1 MKHIST
7 AAFKEVVE
15 AEQSNP
21 SVDFINVCTPA
32 EYKEKH
38 IAGVRSVPLDEIEKH
53 LPEFQDKKTIY
64 VHCRSGKRGVK
75 ALEKLKELGV
85 TAELINVEGGLLAW
99 EAAGYNTGSL
109 TTRMPLMRQVLI
121 AAGGFVLAGYV
132 LSLLFGAHFSLIS
145 AAVGAGLVFAGVT
158 GWCGLAFLLARMP
171 WNK

>member
-1 MKHIST
+1 MKHIS
-7 AAFKEVVE
+7 ASAFREVIQ
-15 AEQSNP
+15 AERSNT

-38 IAGVRSVPLDEIEKH
+38 IEGVRSVPLDEIERH
-53 LPEFQDKKTIY
+53 LSEFQDKKTIY

-109 TTRMPLMRQVLI
+109 TTRMPLMRQVFI
-121 AAGGFVLAGYV
+121 AAGGLVLLGYA
-132 LSLLFGAHFSLIS
+132 LSLLFDSNYSLLS
-145 AAVGAGLVFAGVT
+145 AAVGAGLIFAGIT
-158 GWCGLAFLLARMP
+158 GWCGMAFVLGRMP